1 MLKHYFTI
9 ATRNLGKQKILTA
22 INIFSLSIGIACFS
36 LILLYAVN
44 EFKFDRFHANA
55 ENIYRVYRWSL
66 PMASEEPSG
75 DVYLPMPL
83 GPAFKDELPGV
94 KNFVRMEEGWKEH
107 LIKSEGKIYQA
118 DSVLLILKY
127 SRYSVSLLT
136 MEMPV
141 QLYRI
146 SKM

>member
-66 PMASEEPSG
+66 PM
-75 DVYLPMPL
+75 
-83 GPAFKDELPGV
+83 
-94 KNFVRMEEGWKEH
+94 
-107 LIKSEGKIYQA
+107 
-118 DSVLLILKY
+118 DSANLRVMSICQCL
-127 SRYSVSLLT
+127 
-136 MEMPV
+136 
-141 QLYRI
+141 
-146 SKM
+146 